1 MKLTIMIPAYNEEA
15 TIGSVIDEVKSV
27 TSKQNIFYELIV
39 VDDGSNDKTAVI
51 AKMHGAKVIEHPY
64 NKGYGASLKTGAKN
78 ANGEYVMYIDA
89 DGQHNPQN
97 IPLLLKEM
105 SKYDMVVASRQNIS
119 STSLFRTPGKKML
132 SLLANY
138 LAERKIPDL
147 NSGFRIIKKKIILE
161 FINILPNAFSFTTTI
176 TLACIKSGYDLKYI
190 PVKMRYRKGGKSVIN
205 PFKDGF
211 KFIILLFRITM
222 LFSPLRVFIPISFFL
237 GLIGIVHMAIGII
250 IFLKVPSLSVILIL
264 SATMIFFFGLLAD
277 QISMMRRENKQ

>member
-1 MKLTIMIPAYNEEA
+1 MKLTIVIPAYNEEA
-15 TIGSVIDEVKSV
+15 VIGSVISEVKIIMA
-27 TSKQNIFYELIV
+27 KQDISYEILV
-39 VDDGSNDKTAVI
+39 VDDGSNDRTANI
-51 AKMHGAKVIEHPY
+51 AKTQGVRVIQHPY

-78 ANGEYVMYIDA
+78 ANGEYVLYIDA

-97 IPLLLKEM
+97 IPLLLREM
-105 SKYDMVVASRQNIS
+105 DKYDMVVASRQSIS
-119 STSLFRTPGKKML
+119 STSLFRTPGKRILGM
-132 SLLANY
+132 LANY

-176 TLACIKSGYDLKYI
+176 TLACIKSGYDLKYV

-205 PFKDGF
+205 PIQDGF

-222 LFSPLRVFIPISFFL
+222 LFSPLRVFIPISLFLFFM
-237 GLIGIVHMAIGII
+237 GFVHIAIGII
-250 IFLKVPSLSVILIL
+250 VFFKVPSLSVILIL

-277 QISMMRRENKQ
+277 QISMMRRENKI